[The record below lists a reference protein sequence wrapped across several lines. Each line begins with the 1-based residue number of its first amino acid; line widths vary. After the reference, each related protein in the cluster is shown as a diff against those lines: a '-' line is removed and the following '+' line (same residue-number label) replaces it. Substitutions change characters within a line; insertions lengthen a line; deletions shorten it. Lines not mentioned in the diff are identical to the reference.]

1 MSKITIDNLHS
12 DLVNKINQ
20 IGQNPGNNNPVG
32 DGHTHANK
40 DILDSISE
48 DSFVTINSLQEYL
61 KQNNYLTTTDI
72 SNCALKSDIPTKT
85 SQLINDSNYITIS
98 ALSNY
103 ALKSDIPSISNVPK
117 NLSDLN
123 NDMGFIT
130 SIPSE
135 YITESELD
143 AKNYVTTYTLNGK
156 GYITESALTSKDYM
170 PKSGGT
176 FSGNVTLGTNQL
188 YYGSYKFMQS
198 NGGLASCKKDG
209 TAYAPLSCTSLQVGS
224 YEGSTKRLSIASSAP
239 SSPKSGDIWINC
251 SV

>member
-12 DLVNKINQ
+12 DLVNKLNQ
-20 IGQNPGNNNPVG
+20 IGQDSGNNTPTG

-61 KQNNYLTTTDI
+61 RQNNYLTTADI
-72 SNCALKSDIPTKT
+72 SNCALKSEIPTKI
-85 SQLINDSNYITIS
+85 SQLINDSNYITVN
-98 ALSNY
+98 ALSDY
-103 ALKSDIPSISNVPK
+103 ALKSDIPTISNVPK

-135 YITESELD
+135 YVTESELS
-143 AKNYVTTYTLNGK
+143 AKNYVTTSTLNNK
-156 GYITESALTSKDYM
+156 GYITESDLTNKNYM

-176 FSGNVTLGTNQL
+176 FSGNVTLGSNQI
-188 YYGSYKFMQS
+188 YFNDYKLIQS
-198 NGGLASCKKDG
+198 NGGLASCKEDG
-209 TAYAPLSCTSLQVGS
+209 TAFASITCYSLHIGS
-224 YEGSTKRLSIASSAP
+224 YEGATKRLSIAGSAP
-239 SSPKSGDIWINC
+239 SSPVSGDIWIDC
-251 SV
+251 SI